1 MKNEIRANYIKEYP
15 QSKRLLEKINSKEKT
30 DKGQACALI
39 RAVEELGVECLG
51 MLEKALSNEKDENTK
66 VCIQFVLDTFSD
78 KLKNYRVSV
87 QEYLRCSDMAN
98 QDTAC
103 KKYEQR
109 SRAEHEDIAVKFYI
123 CVLGYKDIIKN
134 KSYIRSYNRRD
145 GRMSVLSSYTDE
157 KKKNACNA
165 DEFKYWC
172 KPHYMDL
179 SKTQFTSKGFKR
191 YVTQQKGKRLS
202 YEDRKWLDD
211 NFYIPFVDLSLA
223 PIRTIYLAM
232 LKAQKFRERWGFEE
246 ADMYEYQLNIPQE
259 SKYHWVCKDEITDN
273 IYFRVYNGVK
283 GDFVVYSY
291 KNEISRYSFI
301 CPENLG
307 RIYSNF
313 DDIEETILSTYA
325 FGYIDKD
332 GYIEE
337 LELIFEEKVYGS
349 CDRYN
354 SDFYFDVLPTDE
366 KFNETVTYKD
376 EDYVCTEPYEFTLAE
391 VKENYKE
398 EQAQKREREKARK
411 KMRREIRE
419 IHEKFWVPI
428 RELKPLYR
436 QYVKYLQAQSEG
448 KMLSAPLHM
457 TFRRYFLW
465 AERGYPMDER
475 SHQSTVVNVV
485 LPPVEEPSEEVRE
498 ALRAKYN
505 FQS

>member
-78 KLKNYRVSV
+78 KLKNYRISV

-123 CVLGYKDIIKN
+123 CILGYKDIIKN

-191 YVTQQKGKRLS
+191 YVTQQKGKSLS
-202 YEDRKWLDD
+202 FADERWLED
-211 NFYIPFVDLSLA
+211 NFYLPFIDLSLS
-223 PIRTIYLAM
+223 PIHKIYLSM
-232 LKAQKFRERWGFEE
+232 LKAQMFRNRWGFEE
-246 ADMYEYQLNIPQE
+246 ADMYEYQLNIPTHR
-259 SKYHWVCKDEITDN
+259 KYYYVCKDEITDN
-273 IYFRVYNGVK
+273 IYFRVYHGVR

-291 KNEISRYSFI
+291 ENDYSGYSFI
-301 CPENLG
+301 CPENMQ
-307 RIYSNF
+307 RIYKNF
-313 DDIEETILSTYA
+313 NDIEEIILSTYA
-325 FGYIDKD
+325 FGYIDKN
-332 GYIEE
+332 GNIEE
-337 LELIFEEKVYGS
+337 LELICEQVYGG
-349 CDRYN
+349 CDKYN
-354 SDFYFDVLPTDE
+354 SDIYFNVLETDE
-366 KFNETVTYKD
+366 KFNETITYKD
-376 EDYVCTEPYEFTLAE
+376 EEYVCTEPYEFTLAE
-391 VKENYKE
+391 VKENYKI
-398 EQAQKREREKARK
+398 EQAQQREREKAEKKRRK
-411 KMRREIRE
+411 EIRE
-419 IHEKFWVPI
+419 VHEKFWVPI

-436 QYVKYLQAQSEG
+436 QYMKYLQAQLEG
-448 KMLSAPLHM
+448 KMQGAPKHM

-505 FQS
+505 FHS